1 MNAKP
6 RPSLRER
13 VRKRAGSVAL
23 DAMFNGLARAGR
35 RNRRARRYLAKV
47 DVTRDLAYG
56 ERPEHKLDVWRPLS
70 QTGRLPALLYIH
82 GGGFRILSKETHWSF
97 ALRFAL
103 AGHVVFN
110 IDYRLAPKHPY
121 PAAVSDVCRALMW
134 IQRHAE
140 DFDADFDGLVVAGES
155 AGGNLTCAA
164 TIATAWER
172 PEPWAREVFDAGIRV
187 RAALPAC
194 GILQVSD
201 AGRFRRR
208 RPDLKPW
215 LIDRIDETCEAYA
228 GDLQGDHAL
237 ADPLVVLERAEPPQ
251 RPLPP
256 AFSLVG
262 TRDPLIDDTRRL
274 GPAWRRHGARCEVKI
289 YPGGVHAFHAMPW
302 EKAAS
307 EAWRD
312 QLAFLST
319 VP

>member
-1 MNAKP
+1 MSTKP
-6 RPSLRER
+6 RPGLRER
-13 VRKRAGSVAL
+13 VRKRAGSAAL
-23 DAMFNGLARAGR
+23 DVMFNSLARVGR
-35 RNRRARRYLAKV
+35 ANPRARRYLAQV
-47 DVTRDLAYG
+47 DVARDLAYG
-56 ERPEHKLDVWRPLS
+56 DLPEHKLDVWRPRA
-70 QTGRLPALLYIH
+70 QTGRLPALLYVH

-121 PAAVSDVCRALMW
+121 PAAVSDVCRALLW
-134 IQRHAE
+134 VQRRAA
-140 DFDADFDGLVVAGES
+140 DFDADIDRLVVAGES

-164 TIATAWER
+164 TISTAWRR
-172 PEPWAREVFDAGIRV
+172 PEPWAREVFDAGIQV

-201 AGRFRRR
+201 AGRFKRR
-208 RPDLKPW
+208 RPDLAPW
-215 LIDRIDETCEAYA
+215 LVDRIDETCVAYA
-228 GDLQGDHAL
+228 GDLEGDHGL
-237 ADPLVVLERAEPPQ
+237 ADPLLVLERAEPPR

-262 TRDPLIDDTRRL
+262 TRDPLIEDTRRL

-289 YPGGVHAFHAMPW
+289 YPGGVHAFHALPW
-302 EKAAS
+302 EKAS
-307 EAWRD
+307 GDAWRD
-312 QLAFLST
+312 QLAFLTT